1 MANSTASSTDLQQAA
16 SQAPAPVRG
25 RAATAFRALQHRN
38 FRLFFSGQLISLVG
52 TWIQMVAQYWLV
64 YRLTGST
71 LLLGTLG
78 FVSQIPIFLLS
89 PIGGHVADRYPR
101 QRIVIATQASAMVL
115 ALTLAAL
122 VLTHHIHVWELFLLE
137 TMLGIVNAFDIPARQ
152 SFLIEM
158 VGREDLLNAIA
169 LNSMMFNGARVAGPA
184 VAAILVA
191 LIGEGWCF
199 FANGVSYI
207 AVIVGLV
214 MMHVNGSVRIEESAS
229 ALEKMKEGF
238 RFVKHTRPI
247 LALLLLVGLLSL
259 VAMPFTVLMP
269 VFADH
274 ILHGGVSAYGMLMGA
289 VGVGAVIGAL
299 LIAVRQGVQGLGKVV
314 ASAAIIMGVSLILF
328 SVSRFLWLSM
338 VILIGVGVGMMLQA
352 TSTNTLIQ
360 AMVPDQLRGRVMAVY
375 SMMFMGMAPIGSF
388 FAGVVAARFGAPVTV
403 FIAGVAGVTGGVIF
417 LRKWPSLRA
426 GARELVEAQG
436 MMRPVSSSDATATPS

>member
-1 MANSTASSTDLQQAA
+1 MANSISSTTGVQQVTR
-16 SQAPAPVRG
+16 QEPVLRRG
-25 RAATAFRALQHRN
+25 RAATAFRALRHRN
-38 FRLFFSGQLISLVG
+38 FKLFFSGQLISLVG

-122 VLTHHIHVWELFLLE
+122 VLTHHIHVWELLLLE
-137 TMLGIVNAFDIPARQ
+137 TMLGTVNAFDIPARQ

-199 FANGVSYI
+199 FANGLSYI
-207 AVIVGLV
+207 AVIAGLV
-214 MMHVNGSVRIEESAS
+214 MMRVDNSARIEESVS
-229 ALEKMKEGF
+229 AFEKMKEGF
-238 RFVKHTRPI
+238 RFVRHTRPI

-274 ILHGGVSAYGMLMGA
+274 VLHGGVSAYGMLMGA
-289 VGVGAVIGAL
+289 VGIGAVIGAL

-328 SVSRFLWLSM
+328 SASRFLWLSI
-338 VILIGVGVGMMLQA
+338 VILVGVGIGMMLQA

-360 AMVPDQLRGRVMAVY
+360 AMVPDQLRGRVMSVY
-375 SMMFMGMAPIGSF
+375 SMMFMGMAPVGSL
-388 FAGVVAARFGAPVTV
+388 FAGTLAARFGAPVTV
-403 FIAGVAGVTGGVIF
+403 FIAGVTGVAGGLIF
-417 LRKWPSLRA
+417 LRKWPAMRA

-436 MMRPVSSSDATATPS
+436 MMRPANPPDADPTPS